1 MEQQKG
7 GQVKSTSRA
16 VRALRLQKGNLNFI
30 GPGHHGPD
38 KVCSSDILGQ
48 CQWAAEDGWAGQVV
62 FKNGGGAFRLRW
74 RGVCSLLAP
83 TAHQPVKIGRLA
95 ERAKAGFRFVME
107 LGANPGE

>member
-30 GPGHHGPD
+30 GPGHLGPD

-62 FKNGGGAFRLRW
+62 FKNGGGAFRPEMA
-74 RGVCSLLAP
+74 GSLQFAC
-83 TAHQPVKIGRLA
+83 THQPVKIGRVA
-95 ERAKAGFRFVME
+95 ERAIAGFRLVIE